1 MLGSA
6 TVKAGGKMVARAG
19 DTVKTCNDPADAPL
33 GTIIAAGTVLVG
45 G

>member
-6 TVKAGGKMVARAG
+6 TVKVGGKMAARAG
-19 DTVKTCNDPADAPL
+19 DTVKTCNDPADMPV
-33 GTIIAAGTVLVG
+33 GQIVSAGTVLIG